1 MLIKSADDQSAA
13 IQELERI
20 AAGKGPEAKRAAEGL
35 RKRKA
40 GIKGESESAYLIDFE
55 FEDARNWAVIH
66 DLRIEHKGRVA
77 QIDHLLINRWMD
89 VYVLES
95 KHFRSGVKITD
106 DGEFLRWNEF
116 RRTYEGMPSPL
127 MQNERHIAVLRDVM
141 ATIDMPVRLGM
152 RIPPTFQTF
161 VLVAPSARIDRPKE
175 FDTSRVVKADLL
187 KGRIWKD
194 IDDANVFEVAKSVAK
209 VVSRDTMEYVA
220 RQLVD
225 RHRPLAPAPVAIPT
239 PAPQSTS
246 SRPAPTRDR
255 EPAAARKAGPAS
267 IRPPD
272 ETGPTCKT
280 CKGTAGEILY
290 GKYGYYFRCSC
301 ETNTAIRFTCEPG
314 HTPRLRKDKYDFY
327 RECAHCGTSALYH
340 RNASPT

>member
-161 VLVAPSARIDRPKE
+161 VLVAPSARIDRPQGVRHVPRGE
-175 FDTSRVVKADLL
+175 GRPFEGSNLERHRRRQRLRSRQVGG
-187 KGRIWKD
+187 KGR
-194 IDDANVFEVAKSVAK
+194 
-209 VVSRDTMEYVA
+209 VA
-220 RQLVD
+220 RHDGV
-225 RHRPLAPAPVAIPT
+225 RG
-239 PAPQSTS
+239 
-246 SRPAPTRDR
+246 
-255 EPAAARKAGPAS
+255 AAAG
-267 IRPPD
+267 
-272 ETGPTCKT
+272 
-280 CKGTAGEILY
+280 
-290 GKYGYYFRCSC
+290 
-301 ETNTAIRFTCEPG
+301 
-314 HTPRLRKDKYDFY
+314 
-327 RECAHCGTSALYH
+327 
-340 RNASPT
+340 